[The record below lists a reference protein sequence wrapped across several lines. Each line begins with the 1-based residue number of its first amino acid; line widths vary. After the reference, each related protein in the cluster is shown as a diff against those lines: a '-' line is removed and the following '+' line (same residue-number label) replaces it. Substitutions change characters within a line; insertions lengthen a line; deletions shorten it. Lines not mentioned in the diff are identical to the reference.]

1 MEKNIP
7 LNIEPNNKLS
17 SSSNAN
23 AKTIYLKENVS
34 LSPPSSINNNNNN
47 LMINNDT
54 NEYQKRINE
63 FKLKRKKLFGN
74 KIKLAEWGSRGLIG
88 TKENEVDI
96 ISYLNKKKKI
106 DRDELCM
113 KFNINPSFQERQ
125 ILDSIINKN
134 PMINIRKRDKDY
146 LLRIKIRKIKYN
158 KKFKNLKQA
167 QDLRNILLLYSMIND
182 PKFVLHLTKR
192 NKISEANQKKNK
204 TKKDTIEEIDDENM
218 LFRKQISL
226 NNFIKNDSNLN
237 ENGNNNEY
245 DVEVSNNDNDINELL
260 PLDQLI

>member
-1 MEKNIP
+1 MDNKN
-7 LNIEPNNKLS
+7 LNNNKE
-17 SSSNAN
+17 SN
-23 AKTIYLKENVS
+23 KENTIILNDNIS
-34 LSPPSSINNNNNN
+34 LSPVSSIH
-47 LMINNDT
+47 NNDYLANNT
-54 NEYQKRINE
+54 NKDFTKIINE
-63 FKLKRKKLFGN
+63 LKLKRKKVFGN
-74 KIKLAEWGSRGLIG
+74 KIKINEWGNRGLIG
-88 TKENEVDI
+88 AKENEVDI
-96 ISYLNKKKKI
+96 ISYLNKKKKV

-125 ILDSIINKN
+125 ILESIIKKN

-158 KKFKNLKQA
+158 KKFKDLKQA

-204 TKKDTIEEIDDENM
+204 NKKDTVEENDEENL
-218 LFRKQISL
+218 LFQKKLSL
-226 NNFIKNDSNLN
+226 NNFIKKDTNKN
-237 ENGNNNEY
+237 ENGNNGDDIEI
-245 DVEVSNNDNDINELL
+245 SNDINMLL

>member
-1 MEKNIP
+1 MEKNKP
-7 LNIEPNNKLS
+7 SNIEQNDKAQN
-17 SSSNAN
+17 SN
-23 AKTIYLKENVS
+23 TIYLKENVS
-34 LSPPSSINNNNNN
+34 LSPPNSLNNNNNN
-47 LMINNDT
+47 NTVINNDLQSDAAKLV
-54 NEYQKRINE
+54 NEL
-63 FKLKRKKLFGN
+63 KLKRKKIFGN
-74 KIKLAEWGSRGLIG
+74 KIKLMDWGSRGLIG
-88 TKENEVDI
+88 SKESEVDI

-113 KFNINPSFQERQ
+113 KFNINPSFQEKQ
-125 ILDSIINKN
+125 ILESIINKN

-204 TKKDTIEEIDDENM
+204 TKKDTMEEVDDENM

-226 NNFIKNDSNLN
+226 NNFIKNDNNLN
-237 ENGNNNEY
+237 ENCNNEY
-245 DVEVSNNDNDINELL
+245 SVEESNNDINELL

>member
-1 MEKNIP
+1 MEKNITT
-7 LNIEPNNKLS
+7 NIEQNNQISNSNKLNKIVS
-17 SSSNAN
+17 
-23 AKTIYLKENVS
+23 KENVS
-34 LSPPSSINNNNNN
+34 LSVPLPNNSNNFLINNNDSTK
-47 LMINNDT
+47 I
-54 NEYQKRINE
+54 INE
-63 FKLKRKKLFGN
+63 LKLKRKKTFGN
-74 KIKLAEWGSRGLIG
+74 KIKIAEWGSRGLIG

-125 ILDSIINKN
+125 ILDSIIKKN

-204 TKKDTIEEIDDENM
+204 TKKDTMEELEDENI

-226 NNFIKNDSNLN
+226 NNFIKNESNLN
-237 ENGNNNEY
+237 ENGNNEY
-245 DVEVSNNDNDINELL
+245 DEDVNNNDINELL

>member
-7 LNIEPNNKLS
+7 TNIELNDKVQN
-17 SSSNAN
+17 SN
-23 AKTIYLKENVS
+23 TIYLKESVS
-34 LSPPSSINNNNNN
+34 LSAPSSFNNNNNS
-47 LMINNDT
+47 LAK
-54 NEYQKRINE
+54 NEFSDCNKLINE
-63 FKLKRKKLFGN
+63 LKLKRKKYFGN
-74 KIKLAEWGSRGLIG
+74 KIKLADWGSRGLIG

-125 ILDSIINKN
+125 ILESIIKKN

-204 TKKDTIEEIDDENM
+204 IKKDTMEELEDENVM
-218 LFRKQISL
+218 FRKQMSL
-226 NNFIKNDSNLN
+226 NNFIKNDSNMN
-237 ENGNNNEY
+237 ENANN
-245 DVEVSNNDNDINELL
+245 DFDGDVSNNDINELL

>member
-1 MEKNIP
+1 MISEIKI
-7 LNIEPNNKLS
+7 LSGLS
-17 SSSNAN
+17 SEDYINLNTVISNDN
-23 AKTIYLKENVS
+23 ITK
-34 LSPPSSINNNNNN
+34 
-47 LMINNDT
+47 
-54 NEYQKRINE
+54 QINE
-63 FKLKRKKLFGN
+63 LRLKRKKGFGN
-74 KIKLAEWGSRGLIG
+74 KIKLIDWGTRGLIG
-88 TKENEVDI
+88 SKENEVDI

-125 ILDSIINKN
+125 ILESIIKKN

-182 PKFVLHLTKR
+182 PKFILHLTKR

-204 TKKDTIEEIDDENM
+204 NKKETMEELEDDNLM
-218 LFRKQISL
+218 FPKQINL
-226 NNFIKNDSNLN
+226 NNYIKNDNN
-237 ENGNNNEY
+237 ENGNIEDDDDIDFNKDENDNNE
-245 DVEVSNNDNDINELL
+245 II
-260 PLDQLI
+260 PFGQLI

>member
-1 MEKNIP
+1 MDNNNITNYD
-7 LNIEPNNKLS
+7 LTKINNINTVITNENITS
-17 SSSNAN
+17 SS
-23 AKTIYLKENVS
+23 
-34 LSPPSSINNNNNN
+34 PSTINNNTNNY
-47 LMINNDT
+47 LSNNTYIDFS
-54 NEYQKRINE
+54 KKINE
-63 FKLKRKKLFGN
+63 LRLKRKKTFGN
-74 KIKLAEWGSRGLIG
+74 KIKLIDWGTRGLIG
-88 TKENEVDI
+88 SKENEVDI

-125 ILDSIINKN
+125 ILESIIKKN

-182 PKFVLHLTKR
+182 PKFILHLTKR

-204 TKKDTIEEIDDENM
+204 NKKDTIEDLEEEN
-218 LFRKQISL
+218 LIFPKQINL
-226 NNFIKNDSNLN
+226 NNYIKNENN
-237 ENGNNNEY
+237 ENGNIEDDDDDMDFNK
-245 DVEVSNNDNDINELL
+245 DDNDNNDIN
-260 PLDQLI
+260 PFGQLI